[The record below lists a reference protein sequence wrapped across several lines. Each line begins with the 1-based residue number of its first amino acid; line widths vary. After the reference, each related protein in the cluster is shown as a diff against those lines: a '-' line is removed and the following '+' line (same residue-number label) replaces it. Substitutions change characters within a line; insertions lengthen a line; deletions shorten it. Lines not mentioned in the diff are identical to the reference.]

1 MCTTV
6 KVTKDPTLHAQ
17 QAQRNCR
24 VWSEIART
32 LNARR
37 AILGRK
43 QVVLFHC
50 YGGMHRSPAALA
62 TCLMAREG
70 FQAREAT
77 EQILWCRPSLR
88 PWKNRDYILWALRH
102 WEALLCKHAHEVFC
116 SLRGSGHGR
125 RSAKCVTATAWSR
138 LQKCRRAG
146 LDGPGRQRSARR
158 HNELQPLN
166 SANSLA
172 QETSYWFLTNPLVFL
187 ARLLFYKEAR
197 RGETLPLIV
206 DRWTHLL

>member
-1 MCTTV
+1 MG
-6 KVTKDPTLHAQ
+6 A
-17 QAQRNCR
+17 
-24 VWSEIART
+24 
-32 LNARR
+32 
-37 AILGRK
+37 
-43 QVVLFHC
+43 
-50 YGGMHRSPAALA
+50 
-62 TCLMAREG
+62 
-70 FQAREAT
+70 
-77 EQILWCRPSLR
+77 
-88 PWKNRDYILWALRH
+88 
-102 WEALLCKHAHEVFC
+102 EALGGFAVQACSRGFC

-125 RSAKCVTATAWSR
+125 RSAKVCHRDGMDAV